1 TTAASAA
8 SGRVQFRQVPG
19 CDGGAGTSTTAAG
32 PAGPGGAGNGPST
45 GTGAAA
51 NVSRV
56 ATASI
61 VSAPTSTPYTIR
73 RYGIVARSGVLGAG
87 GAGRGAR
94 GVRSMT
100 TVILPG
106 SLAGDAREGGVS
118 RPSVAVVL
126 RAHPRRAVIGRTV
139 RFGCFTSGGG
149 TCPGTSGT
157 TNGRRRHRRAACA
170 SKTRP
175 AAPES
180 PRSPS
185 ARPVSRPNVANGR
198 PRSRPRPTPS

>member
-1 TTAASAA
+1 MTIGSHRSFTSCRHCWSLGSVGWSAIRTEPACSNRWVWPQSTTAASAA

-32 PAGPGGAGNGPST
+32 PAGPGSAANVPST
-45 GTGAAA
+45 GTVAPA

-94 GVRSMT
+94 RVRSMT
-100 TVILPG
+100 TVIMP
-106 SLAGDAREGGVS
+106 
-118 RPSVAVVL
+118 
-126 RAHPRRAVIGRTV
+126 
-139 RFGCFTSGGG
+139 
-149 TCPGTSGT
+149 
-157 TNGRRRHRRAACA
+157 
-170 SKTRP
+170 
-175 AAPES
+175 
-180 PRSPS
+180 
-185 ARPVSRPNVANGR
+185 
-198 PRSRPRPTPS
+198 